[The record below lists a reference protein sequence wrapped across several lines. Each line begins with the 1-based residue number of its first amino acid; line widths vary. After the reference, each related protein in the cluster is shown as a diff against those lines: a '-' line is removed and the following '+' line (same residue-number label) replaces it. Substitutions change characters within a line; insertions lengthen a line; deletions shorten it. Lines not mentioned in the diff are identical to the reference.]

1 MTLGDFSEALQT
13 TQPSTAEIEHA
24 QYAAWNDEYGSRSST
39 GTTAEMKPLLA
50 LKCGSSSSTA
60 SSVAPSAQPS
70 AAPSTLASPS
80 APLEEQP
87 SPPQQHTEAAA
98 GDVVVQIGAPQMG
111 AFEGAVTGAVTPR
124 STAAFAELEAMRTA
138 KVREVVRWAGLWQS
152 ETEVWSGHNS
162 PASRVWVSHLDD
174 AEMAAILSTDQDDVE
189 GLCSRLIAAANRGGG
204 VDNITA
210 VIIRLIPGV

>member
-24 QYAAWNDEYGSRSST
+24 QYAAWNDEFGSRGSST

-138 KVREVVRWAGLWQS
+138 KVREAR
-152 ETEVWSGHNS
+152 S
-162 PASRVWVSHLDD
+162 P
-174 AEMAAILSTDQDDVE
+174 
-189 GLCSRLIAAANRGGG
+189 
-204 VDNITA
+204 
-210 VIIRLIPGV
+210 

>member
-24 QYAAWNDEYGSRSST
+24 QYAAWNDEFGSRFGST
-39 GTTAEMKPLLA
+39 GTTAEMKPPLA

-124 STAAFAELEAMRTA
+124 STAAFAELEAMRKA
-138 KVREVVRWAGLWQS
+138 KVREAQ
-152 ETEVWSGHNS
+152 T
-162 PASRVWVSHLDD
+162 P
-174 AEMAAILSTDQDDVE
+174 
-189 GLCSRLIAAANRGGG
+189 
-204 VDNITA
+204 
-210 VIIRLIPGV
+210 